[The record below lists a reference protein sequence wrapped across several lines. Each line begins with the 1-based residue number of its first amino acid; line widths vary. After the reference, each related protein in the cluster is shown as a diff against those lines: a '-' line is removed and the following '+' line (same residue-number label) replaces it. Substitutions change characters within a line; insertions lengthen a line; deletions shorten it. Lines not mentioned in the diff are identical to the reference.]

1 MNRKFKIGDIV
12 TCPYSEEIE
21 QPMVVDGY
29 NLWFTDPSLNVY
41 YVKGKHK
48 KKGNELI
55 ITFSE
60 KELIKV
66 DAPLV

>member
-1 MNRKFKIGDIV
+1 MNRKFQIGDLV

-29 NLWFTDPSLNVY
+29 NLWYTDPSIKVY

-48 KKGNELI
+48 KKGNYLI
-55 ITFSE
+55 INLSE
-60 KELIKV
+60 CDLRKV
-66 DAPLV
+66 A